1 VNTTRLEAFS
11 DGVIAILITIMVL
24 EFKTPHEAT
33 LAALRPL
40 LPVFLSYL
48 LSFVILGIYWNNH
61 HHLMHITER
70 VSGSVLWANLH
81 LLFWLSMIPFA
92 TAWMSAHHDAPLP
105 VAVYGGVL
113 LCGSIAW
120 LILKERIVRLEANAR
135 LREAVGSDFKGKASF
150 LAYVAAVP
158 LAFVWPPLSIGLYV
172 LVALVWLAP
181 DRRIETRV

>member
-1 VNTTRLEAFS
+1 
-11 DGVIAILITIMVL
+11 
-24 EFKTPHEAT
+24 
-33 LAALRPL
+33 
-40 LPVFLSYL
+40 
-48 LSFVILGIYWNNH
+48 
-61 HHLMHITER
+61 
-70 VSGSVLWANLH
+70 
-81 LLFWLSMIPFA
+81 MIPFA

-120 LILKERIVRLEANAR
+120 LILKERIVRLDANVR
-135 LREAVGSDFKGKASF
+135 LREAMGSDFKGKASF

-181 DRRIETRV
+181 DRRIEMKV